1 MLLFDGI
8 ISSNDLDFDNILL
21 DDISYK
27 KIHIIFHRVYGY
39 IRKSDSTK

>member
-21 DDISYK
+21 DEISYK
-27 KIHIIFHRVYGY
+27 KIHIIVHKVYGY
-39 IRKSDSTK
+39 IRKSVSTE